1 MKDTK
6 RLFLIAGYEASGKIT
21 PAMVHLVR
29 EFAKYGDCILTMDSD
44 CVDSETAKIQPFCKY
59 VSALRHGEYD
69 FGSYKRDFIWA
80 KNNLNL
86 IDYDFV
92 YLINDSM
99 YGPFFDMDE
108 YFDKMES
115 FGTDAFGMVRKTGG
129 KFQHIQSWFIGMT
142 PAVFMSKWFDEF
154 INSVTKVKSKTAVT
168 SLYENGFTRL
178 LNKHNIKWQCLYSV
192 FNRGIYNRVKHLYLI
207 KMPFMKKL
215 AWTRHA
221 GSLGRQV
228 LFVLNKLSPA
238 LRQDIL
244 VSAKITWGEKYI
256 DWFLTKNPAKILV
269 RYSKYILSRKHC
281 KKQK

>member
-1 MKDTK
+1 MQDTK

-44 CVDSETAKIQPFCKY
+44 CPDSETAKIQPFCKY

-129 KFQHIQSWFIGMT
+129 KFHHIQSWFIGMT

-244 VSAKITWGEKYI
+244 ASAKITWGKKYI